1 MNRDLNHI
9 ITRSNPVYTAARD
22 FEVVSDGVTL
32 ASGSVRYR
40 YTVTGGRDAVTW
52 ANADEGFSPAEAPW
66 VDVMEIAV
74 CYSPDTVFWP
84 VRGAGASP
92 FEDVPEAWLL
102 EQAMQER
109 AA

>member
-1 MNRDLNHI
+1 MSRALNHI
-9 ITRSNPVYTAARD
+9 ITRSDPVYTAMRD

-40 YTVTGGRDAVTW
+40 FTVTGGRDAVTW
-52 ANADEGFSPAEAPW
+52 ANADEGFSPAEEPT

-74 CYSPDTVFWP
+74 CYSFGSPFYP
-84 VRGAGASP
+84 VTGMAAAP

-102 EQAMQER
+102 EQAMEGAQ
-109 AA
+109 